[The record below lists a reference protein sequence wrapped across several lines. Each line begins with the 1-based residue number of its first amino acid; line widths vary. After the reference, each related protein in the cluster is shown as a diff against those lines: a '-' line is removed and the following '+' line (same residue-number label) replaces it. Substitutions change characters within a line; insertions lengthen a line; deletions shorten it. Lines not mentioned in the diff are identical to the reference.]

1 MVKEERFY
9 PALGF
14 HFNVVFKDLGT
25 KKFDNLFQ
33 SVSGLSVDLE
43 TEEITEGGENRFKYK
58 LPKRS
63 KYPNLVLKRGLLLDS
78 GVIDWCRDA
87 IQNFQIKPKHID
99 VILLGEDHQA
109 IKTWSII
116 NAYPVKWNT
125 GDFNA
130 EENKVAI
137 ETLEFTYNYFTVK

>member
-1 MVKEERFY
+1 MENEESFY
-9 PALGF
+9 PVLGF
-14 HFNVVFKDLGT
+14 HFNVVFSDLGT

-58 LPKRS
+58 LPVRS
-63 KYPNLVLKRGLLLDS
+63 TYSNLILKRGLLLDS
-78 GVIDWCRDA
+78 GVVDWCKSA
-87 IQNFQIKPKHID
+87 IQNFEINPKNID

-109 IKTWSII
+109 LKTWSII
-116 NAYPVKWNT
+116 NAYPIKWNT
-125 GDFNA
+125 SDFNA
-130 EENKVAI
+130 EESKIAI